1 MHIKYEERM
10 SKIEKI
16 IEKIGFNNTLS
27 MMNNSNQIDFS
38 KIYNNDNLSV

>member
-1 MHIKYEERM
+1 M